1 MSNNGL
7 NYFYEPKSIAL
18 IGASVKE
25 LSIGNI
31 IIKNLITYGFT
42 GPIYPINPKVDEIR
56 GLKAYPSI
64 MDVPG
69 EVELAHIVIPPPFV
83 PEEVEN
89 CGKKG
94 VKAIIIN
101 TAGFKE
107 MGAEGQAL
115 EDDFL
120 ARAKKYGIRI
130 IGPNCQGTI
139 NSNPKF
145 NAYCNFTF
153 TFYKPGS
160 ISIVAQSG
168 GVGALIMQ
176 VLHDMEIGMRLYS
189 SNGNGSDVSITEI
202 LKYYGEDE
210 GTKVIILYLES
221 LTNTKEFMEVAM
233 EVAAKKPILAISAG
247 RTEKGAA
254 ASKSHT
260 GGLAGGITMELIFQ
274 KAGILSF
281 TNLEEVCHAAIA
293 FSSQPIPNSS
303 TVGLITNT
311 GGPAIIATDELVSC
325 GLSMP
330 QISEKAKAELK
341 LTMLEQA
348 SINNPLDV
356 VATAGASHFKSA
368 IEVMMKEEQI
378 GGIYLTFVTPPFVDC
393 VSVAK
398 EIAEISKKQIKPIVC
413 NYITDKSNWGETTKI
428 LNDGGIPLFDYPET
442 AAKALSSL
450 ARYNEIRSRKIG
462 TVKTFTD
469 IDKVKATA
477 IFDSI
482 NAQHKEV
489 LTAADVYAILEAYKI
504 PIAKWSIAKTVE
516 EAVIEA
522 EKIGYP
528 LVIKVDSEKIIH
540 KSDVGG
546 VVINIKNSE
555 EVRTVVQNMQ
565 SKLQQPDLKFFIQEF
580 LTESRELIIGVKE
593 EEGLGHLIMFGMGGV
608 MVEVYK
614 DVVFKIAPT
623 TDNEAKEMLE
633 HIKSAALLN
642 DFRGK
647 KGINKE
653 SVIEILQRIST
664 LVNDF
669 PQIKELDLNPIFA
682 NENRICVV
690 DARII
695 M

>member
-31 IIKNLITYGFT
+31 IIKNLVHYGFT

-56 GLKAYPSI
+56 GIKAYPSI

-221 LTNTKEFMEVAM
+221 LTNTKEFMDVAM

-260 GGLAGGITMELIFQ
+260 GGLAGGVTMELIFQ

-330 QISEKAKAELK
+330 PISEKAKAELK

-368 IEVMMKEEQI
+368 IEVMMSEEQI

-428 LNDGGIPLFDYPET
+428 LTDGGIPLFDYPET

-462 TVKTFTD
+462 TVKTFSD

-528 LVIKVDSEKIIH
+528 LVIKADSEKIIH

-546 VVINIKNSE
+546 VAINIKNSE

-623 TDNEAKEMLE
+623 TDIEAAEMLE

-647 KGINKE
+647 KGISKE
-653 SVIEILQRIST
+653 KVIEILQRISN

>member
-1 MSNNGL
+1 MNKDNL

-31 IIKNLITYGFT
+31 IIKNLVHYGFT

-56 GLKAYPSI
+56 GIKAYPSI

-139 NSNPKF
+139 NSDPKF

-176 VLHDMEIGMRLYS
+176 VLHDMEIGLRLYS
-189 SNGNGSDVSITEI
+189 SNGNGSDVSISEI
-202 LKYYGEDE
+202 LKYYGDDE

-221 LTNTKEFMEVAM
+221 LSNTKEFMEVAM

-260 GGLAGGITMELIFQ
+260 GGLAGGVTMELIFQ

-281 TNLEEVCHAAIA
+281 SNLEEICHAAIA
-293 FSSQPIPNSS
+293 FSSQPIPNGSN
-303 TVGLITNT
+303 VGMITNT

-325 GLSMP
+325 GMAMP
-330 QISEKAKAELK
+330 PISEKAKAELK
-341 LTMLEQA
+341 QTMLEQA

-356 VATAGASHFKSA
+356 VATAGAAHFKSA
-368 IEVMMKEEQI
+368 IEVMMNEEQI
-378 GGIYLTFVTPPFVDC
+378 DGIYLTFVTPPFVDC

-413 NYITDKSNWGETTKI
+413 NYITDKQNWGETSKI
-428 LNDGGIPLFDYPET
+428 LADGGIPCFDYPET

-450 ARYNEIRSRKIG
+450 SKYNEIRSRKKGSI
-462 TVKTFTD
+462 KTFTD
-469 IDKVKATA
+469 INKGKAKAVFDSVKA
-477 IFDSI
+477 
-482 NAQHKEV
+482 QGKEV
-489 LTAADVYAILEAYKI
+489 LTAKDVYEILEAYKI
-504 PIAKWSIAKTVE
+504 PIAKWSIAKTVD

-522 EKIGYP
+522 EKIGFP
-528 LVIKVDSEKIIH
+528 LVIKADSKKIIH

-546 VVINIKNSE
+546 VAINIKNAE

-565 SKLQQPDLKFFIQEF
+565 NKLQQPDLKFFIQEF
-580 LTESRELIIGVKE
+580 LPESRELIIGVKE

-623 TDNEAKEMLE
+623 TDVEANEMLE
-633 HIKSAALLN
+633 NIKSAALLN

-647 KGINKE
+647 KGIDKGKV
-653 SVIEILQRIST
+653 SEILQRIST

-669 PQIKELDLNPIFA
+669 PEIKELDLNPIFA
-682 NENRICVV
+682 NENRVCAV